1 MKKILLS
8 LIISSSLLG
17 CSSSISTPNVDQF
30 SHYSGGKTMGD
41 ATTLYWYTER
51 LNQSYTAADH
61 VFAGDYGWYKTD
73 YRWSE
78 GEMRELI
85 REGEQVRQDV
95 GLVPYRIHVR
105 FNVRGEAVYQ
115 QYRIDEK
122 ILPINEEQLN
132 RYKLEAQSVSE
143 VTKEFGREG
152 LELIQ
157 GYWNGS
163 SFKTCSGGKYDEIAF
178 NQTLPGFVVNRLSAI
193 DSYIAV
199 LGKTRGNKV
208 LVEELLMLDEDSH
221 DCIARPDL
229 IVEN

>member
-1 MKKILLS
+1 
-8 LIISSSLLG
+8 
-17 CSSSISTPNVDQF
+17 
-30 SHYSGGKTMGD
+30 MGD

-61 VFAGDYGWYKTD
+61 VFSGDYGWYKTD

-115 QYRIDEK
+115 QYRIDDK